1 MSTLLPDWKILEI
14 LLPYLQETVG
24 TFAGCNPED
33 PPNDGDT
40 TIEFLTEDCL
50 GLILDMVRN
59 NFVLRIFLRFH
70 IQMEESTSNC
80 TNKEAL

>member
-1 MSTLLPDWKILEI
+1 MINIPDPVSVNSCRNRLLSDRKIIGSHLQE
-14 LLPYLQETVG
+14 LQETVG
-24 TFAGCNPED
+24 PFAGCNPED

-59 NFVLRIFLRFH
+59 TLP
-70 IQMEESTSNC
+70 
-80 TNKEAL
+80 

>member
-1 MSTLLPDWKILEI
+1 VINIPYPQHGPLLENWSLARQKIPEN

-59 NFVLRIFLRFH
+59 TLAFW
-70 IQMEESTSNC
+70 T
-80 TNKEAL
+80 